1 MLFKTKLIKICKK
14 KQTEINKNLFSFYQK
29 LFFKNNGIS
38 RQNVLQYLQ
47 DKNALKLND
56 DQCAVFEKDITEK
69 EVKHE
74 LNKME
79 TNKFP
84 GNDSLKIYKAFWD
97 LVQKSASPSVF

>member
-1 MLFKTKLIKICKK
+1 M
-14 KQTEINKNLFSFYQK
+14 FSFYQK

-74 LNKME
+74 LNEME

-84 GNDSLKIYKAFWD
+84 GNDSLTLYEAFWD